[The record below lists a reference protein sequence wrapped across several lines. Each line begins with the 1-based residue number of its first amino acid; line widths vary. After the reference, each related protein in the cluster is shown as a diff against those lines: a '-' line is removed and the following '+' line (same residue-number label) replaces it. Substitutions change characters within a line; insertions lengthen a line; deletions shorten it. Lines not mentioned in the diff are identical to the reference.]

1 MQTVRNE
8 IGSEYPIEKNN
19 LRLALFFNQLEIVHD
34 FSQNKINVDTSGL
47 PFKIAMSSLCSG
59 QLQRIQWIALCS
71 FFTHAQRVVIGDKYF
86 SSVVAGPSEGGP
98 ISILFFM

>member
-19 LRLALFFNQLEIVHD
+19 LRLALFFNQLEIVH
-34 FSQNKINVDTSGL
+34 QNKTNVDTSGL

-59 QLQRIQWIALCS
+59 QLQRIQWIALRS
-71 FFTHAQRVVIGDKYF
+71 FFTHAQRVVIGDEYF
-86 SSVVAGPSEGGP
+86 SSVVAGPLEGGP